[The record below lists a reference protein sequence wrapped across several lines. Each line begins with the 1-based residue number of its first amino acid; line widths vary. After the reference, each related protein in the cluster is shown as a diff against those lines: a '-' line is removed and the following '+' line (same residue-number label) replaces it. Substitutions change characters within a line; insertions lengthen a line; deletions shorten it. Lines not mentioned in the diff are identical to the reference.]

1 MVWIKF
7 TLLSAGALCVLV
19 ACSKDTVGERG
30 YRGALPPGCTGTTS
44 AALGT
49 DDAGDGDAAGASG
62 GYERVVA
69 VFQPHRY
76 SRTQALWE
84 EFGACFGDA
93 DLLVLTDIYPAGE
106 EPRPGVTGRLLVDST
121 LAADP
126 GRSLLWAPT
135 LDDVVEQ
142 LVDVLAPGDLLMT
155 VGAGDVTTVGPRV
168 LERLTQERR

>member
-1 MVWIKF
+1 MIDATRKR
-7 TLLSAGALCVLV
+7 V
-19 ACSKDTVGERG
+19 A
-30 YRGALPPGCTGTTS
+30 
-44 AALGT
+44 
-49 DDAGDGDAAGASG
+49 
-62 GYERVVA
+62 
-69 VFQPHRY
+69 
-76 SRTQALWE
+76 
-84 EFGACFGDA
+84 
-93 DLLVLTDIYPAGE
+93 
-106 EPRPGVTGRLLVDST
+106 GVTGRLLVDST